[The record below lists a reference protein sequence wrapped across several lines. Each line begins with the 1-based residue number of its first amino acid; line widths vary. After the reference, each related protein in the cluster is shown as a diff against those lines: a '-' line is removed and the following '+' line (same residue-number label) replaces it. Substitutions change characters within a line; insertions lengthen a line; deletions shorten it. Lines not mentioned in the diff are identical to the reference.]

1 MVYKKLGGNWKI
13 KEAKMDNKNVFVAIA
28 LSMSVLLFWAAFFET
43 PRPSNKQSSE
53 QKKTNNENVITPT
66 INETIQ
72 LKKITREES
81 ISKSKRILIENDNII
96 GSLLLKG
103 GLIDDIS
110 FKNHKQNLENNKNIE
125 FLNPAEIDD
134 GFYIETGWTSINNKI
149 KVPTK
154 NTIWSLKGNTTLSDD
169 QPIVLEWNNGEGIIF
184 KRKINLDDK
193 YLFKISQQV
202 QNNTGKTIELYPYA
216 QITRNKVPDDI
227 QNFYISH
234 EGFIGVFDEELKEDD
249 YDDIKEKKIVRE
261 ANEGWLGITDKYWM
275 TAVVPSKG
283 KNFKSTFLYKDGYKA
298 NYILNTP
305 TIINPSSQN
314 ENDVRLFVAAKE
326 VDTID
331 AYAEN
336 QNIDKFDLVID
347 WGWFYFFTKPLF
359 FIIDYLFKYFG
370 NFGIAI
376 VIITIG
382 IRLLFFPLANYSFR
396 SMAKMKAV
404 QPEMMRL
411 KELHKED
418 KVKLQQEM
426 MALYRKEKINPAS
439 GCLPILIQIP
449 FFFAIYKML
458 FISLEMRHQ
467 PFFGWIKDLSDKDP
481 TTIFN
486 LFGLIPWDPPSFLII
501 GIWPILMGLSMWV
514 QQKLNPAPA
523 DPIQAKI
530 FAFFPLFLTII
541 LASFPSGLVVYWTI
555 NNILTIA
562 QQWVIMRQTK
572 VKTN

>member
-1 MVYKKLGGNWKI
+1 
-13 KEAKMDNKNVFVAIA
+13 MDNKNVFVAIA
-28 LSMSVLLFWAAFFET
+28 LSMSVLLFWGAFFET
-43 PRPSNKQSSE
+43 PKNQIE
-53 QKKTNNENVITPT
+53 QKTNNQIQEKTENSITPSNNQAPS
-66 INETIQ
+66 IDQ
-72 LKKITREES
+72 LTVEKKVSRDES
-81 ISKSKRILIENDNII
+81 INNSDRIKIENENII
-96 GSLLLKG
+96 GSISLEG

-110 FKNHKQNLENNKNIE
+110 FKNHKQKVEGSKNIE
-125 FLNPAEIDD
+125 FLNPAQTEN
-134 GFYIETGWTSINNKI
+134 GFYAESGWASIGNKI

-154 NTIWSLKGNTTLSDD
+154 NSKWKVEGNKVLTDKSPVILK
-169 QPIVLEWNNGEGIIF
+169 WNNNEGVIF
-184 KRKINLDDK
+184 KKKIELDEK
-193 YLFKISQQV
+193 YLFKISQEI
-202 QNNTGKTIELYPYA
+202 QNNSSQSVELYPYA

-234 EGFIGVFDEELKEDD
+234 EGFIGVFDDELKEDD
-249 YDDIKEKKIVRE
+249 YDDIEDNKIVRE
-261 ANEGWLGITDKYWM
+261 TNEGWLGITDKYWM
-275 TAVVPSKG
+275 TVLVPEAG
-283 KNFKSTFLYKDGYKA
+283 KNFKSTYQYNDSFKA
-298 NYILNTP
+298 NYI
-305 TIINPSSQN
+305 INEPVKINANSSGVN
-314 ENDVRLFVAAKE
+314 SLRLFVAAKE
-326 VDTID
+326 VETID

-336 QNIDKFDLVID
+336 QNIKKLDLVID

-359 FIIDYLFKYFG
+359 FVIDYLFKFSG
-370 NFGIAI
+370 NFGFAI
-376 VIITIG
+376 VLITLA
-382 IRLLFFPLANYSFR
+382 IRALFFPLANFSFR

-404 QPEMMRL
+404 TPEMQRL
-411 KELHKED
+411 KELHKDD

-467 PFFGWIKDLSDKDP
+467 PFFGWIKDLSAADP
-481 TTIFN
+481 TSIFN
-486 LFGLIPWDPPSFLII
+486 LFGLIPWDPPSFMII
-501 GIWPILMGLSMWV
+501 GIWPILMGASMWV

-541 LASFPSGLVVYWTI
+541 LASFPSGLVVYWTV

-562 QQWVIMRQTK
+562 QQWVINKNTK

>member
-1 MVYKKLGGNWKI
+1 
-13 KEAKMDNKNVFVAIA
+13 MDNKNVFVAIA

-43 PRPSNKQSSE
+43 PRPNTQSANVEKKISE
-53 QKKTNNENVITPT
+53 NTITPN
-66 INETIQ
+66 INETKII
-72 LKKITREES
+72 KKLSREES
-81 ISKSKRILIENDNII
+81 LQTSKRIKIENSNII
-96 GSLLLKG
+96 GSLTLKG
-103 GLIDDIS
+103 GIFDDVS
-110 FKNHKQNLENNKNIE
+110 FKNHKQNLKNNKNVQ
-125 FLNPAEIDD
+125 FLNPSEIED
-134 GFYIETGWTSINNKI
+134 GFYIETGWTSIGNKI

-154 NTIWSLKGNTTLSDD
+154 ETIWSVKGNNFLNANDIVTL
-169 QPIVLEWNNGEGIIF
+169 QWNNGEGIIF
-184 KRKINLDDK
+184 EKIIDLDDRF
-193 YLFKISQQV
+193 LFNIKQNIK
-202 QNNTGKTIELYPYA
+202 NNTNKKIELYPYA
-216 QITRNKVPDDI
+216 QITRNKIPDDI

-249 YDDIKEKKIVRE
+249 YDDIKENKIVRE

-275 TAVVPSKG
+275 TAVVPEKN
-283 KNFKSTFLYKDGYKA
+283 KNFKSTFLYRDAYKA
-298 NYILNTP
+298 NYILNDP
-305 TIINPSSQN
+305 TIINSSSSNSN
-314 ENDVRLFVAAKE
+314 EIKLFVAAKE
-326 VDTID
+326 VNTID
-331 AYAEN
+331 GYAEELKIN
-336 QNIDKFDLVID
+336 KLDLVID

-359 FIIDYLFKYFG
+359 FIIDYLFKYSG

-382 IRLLFFPLANYSFR
+382 IRLIFFPLANYSFR

-426 MALYRKEKINPAS
+426 MSLYRKEKINPAS

-481 TTIFN
+481 TSIFN

-501 GIWPILMGLSMWV
+501 GIWPILMGVSMWV

-523 DPIQAKI
+523 DPVQAKI
-530 FAFFPLFLTII
+530 FAFFPLFLTVI
-541 LASFPSGLVVYWTI
+541 LASFPSGLVVYWTV

-562 QQWVIMRQTK
+562 QQWVIMRSTK

>member
-1 MVYKKLGGNWKI
+1 
-13 KEAKMDNKNVFVAIA
+13 MDNKNVFIAIA

-43 PRPSNKQSSE
+43 PKQSDKSVS
-53 QKKTNNENVITPT
+53 QNQVIKKNENQITPS
-66 INETIQ
+66 IDNS
-72 LKKITREES
+72 LKVKKISREES
-81 ISKSKRILIENDNII
+81 LARSKRIKIENNNII
-96 GSLLLKG
+96 GSLSLKG

-110 FKNHKQNLENNKNIE
+110 FKNHKQNLLNKKNVE
-125 FLNPAEIDD
+125 FLNPAETKD
-134 GFYIETGWTSINNKI
+134 GFYAETGWTSINNEI
-149 KVPTK
+149 KVPNKETVW
-154 NTIWSLKGNTTLSDD
+154 NVVGNNILKENRSVT
-169 QPIVLEWNNGEGIIF
+169 LEWNNGSGIVF
-184 KRKINLDDK
+184 KKIIKLDDK
-193 YLFKISQQV
+193 FLFRITQQV
-202 QNNTGKTIELYPYA
+202 KNNTKKSIDLYPYA
-216 QITRNKVPDDI
+216 QLTRNKIPDDI

-249 YDDIKEKKIVRE
+249 YDDIEENKIIRD
-261 ANEGWLGITDKYWM
+261 ANEGWLGITDKFWVM
-275 TAVVPSKG
+275 ALVPPVQE
-283 KNFKSTFLYKDGYKA
+283 NFKSTFLYNKSFKA
-298 NYILNTP
+298 NYILNNP
-305 TIINPSSQN
+305 TTINSSSSASS
-314 ENDVRLFVAAKE
+314 DVRLFVAAKE
-326 VDTID
+326 VETID
-331 AYAEN
+331 SYAKNEKIN
-336 QNIDKFDLVID
+336 KFDLVID

-359 FIIDYLFKYFG
+359 FVIDYLFKYSG
-370 NFGIAI
+370 NFGVAI
-376 VIITIG
+376 VIITIA
-382 IRLLFFPLANYSFR
+382 IRLIFFPLASYSFR

-439 GCLPILIQIP
+439 GCLPVLIQIP

-481 TTIFN
+481 TSIFN
-486 LFGLIPWDPPSFLII
+486 MFGLIPWDPPSFLII
-501 GIWPILMGLSMWV
+501 GIWPILMGASMWV
-514 QQKLNPAPA
+514 QQKLNPAPT
-523 DPIQAKI
+523 DPVQAKI

-562 QQWVIMRQTK
+562 QQWVIMKKTK

>member
-1 MVYKKLGGNWKI
+1 
-13 KEAKMDNKNVFVAIA
+13 MDNRNVFIAIA

-43 PRPSNKQSSE
+43 PRNNTKQNPQQKTE
-53 QKKTNNENVITPT
+53 QKVQQNSITPT
-66 INETIQ
+66 ITQPSVE
-72 LKKITREES
+72 KKLTREES
-81 ISKSKRILIENDNII
+81 IKKEKRVIIENDNLI
-96 GSLLLKG
+96 GSLSLKG
-103 GLIDDIS
+103 ALIDDIS
-110 FKNHKQNLENNKNIE
+110 FKKHKLKVDNNENII
-125 FLNPAEIDD
+125 FLNPPETEN
-134 GFYIETGWTSINNKI
+134 GFFIETGWTSIGNKI

-154 NTIWSLKGNTTLSDD
+154 ETVWSVKGNN
-169 QPIVLEWNNGEGIIF
+169 VLNASAPVVLQWDNQEGIIF
-184 KRKINLDDK
+184 EKKIELDNK

-202 QNNTGKTIELYPYA
+202 KNNSNSSIDLFPYA
-216 QITRNKVPDDI
+216 QMTRNKIPDDI
-227 QNFYISH
+227 QNFYIQH
-234 EGFIGVFDEELKEDD
+234 EGFIGVFDDELKEDD
-249 YDDIKEKKIVRE
+249 YDDVEDKKIVRE
-261 ANEGWLGITDKYWM
+261 TNAGWFGITDKYWM
-275 TAVVPSKG
+275 TAFVPESG
-283 KNFKSTFLYKDGYKA
+283 KNFKSTLLYENGFKA
-298 NYILNTP
+298 NYIINKP
-305 TIINPSSQN
+305 TTIGKSSIGIN
-314 ENDVRLFVAAKE
+314 ELKLFVAAKE
-326 VDTID
+326 VETID
-331 AYAEN
+331 GYAAEQQIN
-336 QNIDKFDLVID
+336 KFDLVID

-359 FIIDYLFKYFG
+359 FVIDYLFKISG
-370 NFGIAI
+370 NFGTAIVLLTIAI
-376 VIITIG
+376 
-382 IRLLFFPLANYSFR
+382 RLIFFPLANFSFR

-411 KELHKED
+411 KELHKDD

-481 TTIFN
+481 TSIFN
-486 LFGLIPWDPPSFLII
+486 FFGLIPWDPPSFLII

-562 QQWVIMRQTK
+562 QQWVIMKNTK

>member
-1 MVYKKLGGNWKI
+1 
-13 KEAKMDNKNVFVAIA
+13 MDNKNVFIAIA

-43 PRPSNKQSSE
+43 PKQTNKSFSQNQE
-53 QKKTNNENVITPT
+53 IKKNENNITPS
-66 INETIQ
+66 IDND
-72 LKKITREES
+72 LKVKVISREES
-81 ISKSKRILIENDNII
+81 INKSKRVKIENKNII
-96 GSLLLKG
+96 GSISLKG
-103 GLIDDIS
+103 GLIDDVS
-110 FKNHKQNLENNKNIE
+110 FKKHKQNLKNKKNVE
-125 FLNPAEIDD
+125 FLNPAETKD
-134 GFYIETGWTSINNKI
+134 GFYAETGWTSINNKI

-154 NTIWSLKGNTTLSDD
+154 ETVWDVVGNNILGENNPVTL
-169 QPIVLEWNNGEGIIF
+169 QWNNGNGITF
-184 KRKINLDDK
+184 KKIIELDDK
-193 YLFKISQQV
+193 FLFKITQQV
-202 QNNTGKTIELYPYA
+202 QNKTSSSIELYPYA
-216 QITRNKVPDDI
+216 QLTRNKIPDDI

-249 YDDIKEKKIVRE
+249 YDDIEEKKIVRE
-261 ANEGWLGITDKYWM
+261 ADEGWLGITDKFWVM
-275 TAVVPSKG
+275 ALVPAKG
-283 KNFKSTFLYKDGYKA
+283 ENFKSTFLYNDSFKA
-298 NYILNTP
+298 NYILNNP
-305 TIINPSSQN
+305 TIINPSSN
-314 ENDVRLFVAAKE
+314 NSNKVKLFVAAKE
-326 VDTID
+326 VETID
-331 AYAEN
+331 SYAANEN
-336 QNIDKFDLVID
+336 INKFDLVID

-359 FIIDYLFKYFG
+359 FIIDYLFKFSG
-370 NFGIAI
+370 NFGFAI
-376 VIITIG
+376 VIITIA
-382 IRLLFFPLANYSFR
+382 IRLVFFPLANYSFR

-501 GIWPILMGLSMWV
+501 GIWPILMGASMWV
-514 QQKLNPAPA
+514 QQKLNPAPT
-523 DPIQAKI
+523 DPVQAKI

-562 QQWVIMRQTK
+562 QQWVIMKKTK